1 MKRGPRPRSMPTII
15 VSVVLGLGLGLS
27 LAAPP
32 GPMNALIAREAS
44 RHGAPAGMKMGM
56 AAPVADVLFLAI
68 LLVGAQF
75 IIPSG
80 DALRVVAA
88 VGALV
93 LAYFAVD
100 TWRAKQTAEEGDL
113 KPMPFGAAFV
123 AAITNPYQVAW
134 WLTGGFVFLQAQ
146 GLWGIGGLLVGIF
159 GWVVAFSWLMAH
171 GARRWAWFTPTVRI
185 ASTLL
190 LAVFAGML
198 LAVAAGWLSV
208 GT

>member
-1 MKRGPRPRSMPTII
+1 MPSPL

-32 GPMNALIAREAS
+32 GPMNALIARESS
-44 RHGAPAGMKMGM
+44 RHGAGAGMKMGL
-56 AAPVADVLFLAI
+56 AAPVADVLFLVV

-80 DALRVVAA
+80 DALRVVAG

-100 TWRAKQTAEEGDL
+100 TWRTKAKEESGDL
-113 KPMPFGAAFV
+113 KPVPFGAAFV
-123 AAITNPYQVAW
+123 AALTNPYQIAW

-146 GLWGIGGLLVGIF
+146 GLWGIAGLIIGIF
-159 GWVVAFSWLMAH
+159 GWVAAFSWLMAH
-171 GARRWAWFTPTVRI
+171 GARRWSWFTPTVRI
-185 ASTLL
+185 ASTFL

-198 LAVAAGWLSV
+198 VAVAGGWLDV
-208 GT
+208 GA